1 MSFLLALNSGLGH
14 GASTDFWDV
23 LFVNLHL
30 ASDILVPEH
39 GASTGPW
46 DVLFVNLHLASDIL
60 LHEHNVGIFKLDQI
74 VTRNTPVAV
83 ELDQARHSG
92 DARSQDLAT
101 GTERR

>member
-30 ASDILVPEH
+30 ASDIL
-39 GASTGPW
+39 
-46 DVLFVNLHLASDIL
+46 
-60 LHEHNVGIFKLDQI
+60 LHEHNVGIIKLDQI

-83 ELDQARHSG
+83 ELDQARHSD
-92 DARSQDLAT
+92 DARSQDPAT
-101 GTERR
+101 GTERRSHHRIQRVE